1 MGLAVG
7 VCVGGCSW
15 WSANRESRDESVAVW
30 LADRGAGQVVGLD
43 RDWIHRVAFRVSNPI
58 ALAPANDG
66 GVWVVSALR
75 NWRNRRRAESHE
87 WFRLDSNGA
96 LIARGEWSGFRSVV
110 STSSG
115 GCAVLLHQGRAV
127 EFFDG
132 GGDRIGSRCS
142 LGGSTTN
149 GEGFTRLV
157 SRSGEEQLALHRGGE
172 LGLLQDGRVIESA
185 CFDDRLVSACSS
197 RAGWWLLTER
207 RLIELDVKLEKLR
220 ERKAPRK
227 AAQVFSS
234 GSGEGVWA
242 LDQAGRTAQ
251 EFGARGAGWRR
262 REWRLAGASL
272 GMELEHGALLLIT
285 PGALLVFDGHG
296 EPRAGQGGFSH
307 LVDLAIAE
315 FETGA

>member
-7 VCVGGCSW
+7 ACVGGWSW
-15 WSANRESRDESVAVW
+15 WSTDRKPRDERVAVW

-43 RDWIHRVAFRVSNPI
+43 RDLIHRVVFRVSNPV
-58 ALAPANDG
+58 ALAPASDG
-66 GVWVVSALR
+66 GVWVVSALH
-75 NWRNRRRAESHE
+75 NWRNGRRAETHE

-132 GGDRIGSRCS
+132 SGACTGSRCP
-142 LGGSTTN
+142 LGMSTTN
-149 GEGFTRLV
+149 GEGFMSLV
-157 SRSGEEQLALHRGGE
+157 SRSGEEQLAVRRGGE

-185 CFDDRLVSACSS
+185 CFDDPLVSVCPSQ
-197 RAGWWLLTER
+197 AGWWLLTER
-207 RLIELDVKLEKLR
+207 RVIELDDKLEKLR
-220 ERKAPRK
+220 EKKAPLK
-227 AAQVFSS
+227 AARVFSS
-234 GSGEGVWA
+234 SSGEGVWV

-251 EFGARGAGWRR
+251 EFGARGLGWRR

-307 LVDLAIAE
+307 LVDLAIAD
-315 FETGA
+315 FESGA